1 MFSLVQAIY
10 PRGALCATE
19 APMTDRNAEPLP
31 EIAKVVD
38 LSSGKD
44 RLVRVAMQMFAERG
58 YDSVTVRDISR
69 EAGVSVGLINHHF
82 GSKEGL
88 REAVDKRFLQQFEE
102 VVSSR
107 VDLGGPL
114 LARTKDEY
122 SDWVEGWIDRHI
134 DDWDL
139 TKSYMRRAILEGSDW
154 GAELFERF
162 YQVVRTSI
170 DRADAKGDVRE
181 DVDRLWLPI
190 LIMYL
195 ELGTLLME
203 PFVDRVLGKSSFD
216 RTLWR
221 RRHQAYTDLIHR
233 GIRPEKS
240 GN

>member
-1 MFSLVQAIY
+1 MFSFVQATYQLRSI
-10 PRGALCATE
+10 RATE
-19 APMTDRNAEPLP
+19 DSMTKSSAAPDP
-31 EIAKVVD
+31 EISKVVD
-38 LSSGKD
+38 LSTGKD

-58 YDSVTVRDISR
+58 HDSVTVRDISK

-88 REAVDKRFLQQFEE
+88 REAVDKRFLKQFEE
-102 VVSSR
+102 VVSGR
-107 VDLGGPL
+107 VDRGPL

-122 SDWVEGWIDRHI
+122 GDWVEGWIDRHI

-139 TKSYMRRAILEGSDW
+139 TKAYMRRAILEGSDW

-162 YQVVRTSI
+162 YQVVRTSV
-170 DRADAKGDVRE
+170 DRSDAKGDVRE

-221 RRHQAYTDLIHR
+221 RRHQAYTDLIYR
-233 GIRPEKS
+233 GIRPEKPS
-240 GN
+240 N